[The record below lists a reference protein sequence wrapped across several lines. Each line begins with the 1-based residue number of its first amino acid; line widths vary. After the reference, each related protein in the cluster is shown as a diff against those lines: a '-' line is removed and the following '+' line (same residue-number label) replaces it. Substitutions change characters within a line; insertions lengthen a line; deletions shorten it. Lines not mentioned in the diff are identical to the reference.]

1 VVWSRVVP
9 SPVACRTLRDSP
21 PRQRSAREFVSD
33 LTGATAVEFALIV
46 PVLLFLVLGTLEL
59 GLIIYTNS
67 AAGFATRDVARRIAT
82 NRLTASGATDA
93 VKQSLPGWVQGH
105 TSVTVS
111 QSTPSNIFT
120 NQITVSAS
128 FPTAKSTPTN
138 FLSIIYGSQTM
149 EVRSTMQQEPAL

>member
-1 VVWSRVVP
+1 M
-9 SPVACRTLRDSP
+9 
-21 PRQRSAREFVSD
+21 
-33 LTGATAVEFALIV
+33 V

-93 VKQSLPGWVQGH
+93 VKQSLPPWVQEH
-105 TSVTVS
+105 ASITVS
-111 QSTPSNIFT
+111 QSTPTNIFT

-128 FPTAKSTPTN
+128 FPTAKATPTN
-138 FLSIIYGSQTM
+138 FLSVIYGSQTM